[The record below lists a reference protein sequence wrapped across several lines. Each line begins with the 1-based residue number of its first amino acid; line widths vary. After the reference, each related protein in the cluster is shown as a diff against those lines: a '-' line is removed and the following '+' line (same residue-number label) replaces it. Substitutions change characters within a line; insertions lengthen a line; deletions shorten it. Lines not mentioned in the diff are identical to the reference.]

1 MLVPAYDDPLL
12 WEGHGSMIEEIHKQ
26 ISPVKPDAVFCSVGG
41 GGLFG
46 GVMTGCRKVG
56 WDDGTQRC
64 LHNTVRYILTMN
76 DGQSR

>member
-12 WEGHGSMIEEIHKQ
+12 WEGHGSIIEEIYQQ

-46 GVMTGCRKVG
+46 GLMIGCRKVG
-56 WDDGTQRC
+56 WDEVC
-64 LHNTVRYILTMN
+64 NAVSEYSSILWIY
-76 DGQSR
+76 